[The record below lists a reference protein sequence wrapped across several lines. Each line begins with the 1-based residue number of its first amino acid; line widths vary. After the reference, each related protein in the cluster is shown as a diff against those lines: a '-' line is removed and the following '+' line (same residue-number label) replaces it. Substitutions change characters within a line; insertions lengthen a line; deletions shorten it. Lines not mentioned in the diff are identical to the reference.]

1 MKIDLTPI
9 IQAIIVLIA
18 AIITAHV
25 IPWLKR
31 KIGAQKLTEAKT
43 WVEVAVKAAEQL
55 YQGDGRGAEKY
66 NYVVKFLQDK
76 GFTFDGD
83 SIKNLIE
90 STVGDLLNVNLNV
103 QYEGSLNTIPPPVAE
118 STAPEISGTENK
130 NDT

>member
-9 IQAIIVLIA
+9 IEAIVVLIA
-18 AIITAHV
+18 ALITAHV

-43 WVEVAVKAAEQL
+43 WVEIAVKAAEQL
-55 YQGDGRGAEKY
+55 YKGSGSGVEKY

-90 STVGDLLNVNLNV
+90 STVGDLLNMQFAANV
-103 QYEGSLNTIPPPVAE
+103 PTETINNIYGIANNKQE
-118 STAPEISGTENK
+118 S
-130 NDT
+130 DT